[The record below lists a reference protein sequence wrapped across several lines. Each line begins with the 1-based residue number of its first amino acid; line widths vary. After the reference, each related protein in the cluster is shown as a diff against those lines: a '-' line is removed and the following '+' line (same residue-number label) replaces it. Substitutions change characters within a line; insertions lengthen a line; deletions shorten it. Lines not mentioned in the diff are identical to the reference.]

1 MRRTAPQPRNEQRSA
16 PANASPGNRYPLI
29 DVLRGVSILL
39 VIIGHYIL
47 LPNAWR
53 GTLEKL
59 TGRDYGNIITGMG
72 YYGVALFFVISGY
85 LITNLS
91 LRRYGRLDQVDFSDF
106 YWRRFA
112 RIMPML
118 LLCMGCMLLYHFL
131 QVRGFVFGSELV
143 LKRSVTSLLSFR
155 FYEMMNQDHGLGAWN
170 VLWSLSVE
178 EAFYLSFPFI
188 CLALGRQRT
197 ALWMGSIVIAAAV
210 YMRLSEQANNYCT
223 TGCMDLLALGCMTA
237 ILRPERLKERLSA
250 AACRWL
256 GLLLCLGALGN
267 LLYIVLRYHPFD
279 VPIFGALFCGGSAVA
294 VIVAARITELPR
306 LATLL
311 LLPLSFL
318 GVISYEVYLLHMPV
332 HIYFVE
338 TFKWI
343 NDWHVLLV
351 FPLAWLVHTGFS
363 EPINQR
369 LRAGAAGKTLGSTAL
384 RFYAP
389 RLGIL
394 VVALLSLSAL
404 ASLARG

>member
-1 MRRTAPQPRNEQRSA
+1 MNAHASQHNNTRDRQSPPRTE
-16 PANASPGNRYPLI
+16 NRFQLI

-53 GTLEKL
+53 GTFERL

-85 LITNLS
+85 LITSLS
-91 LRRYGRLDQVDFSDF
+91 LRRYGRLDRVDFSDF

-118 LLCMGCMLLYHFL
+118 LLCMVMMLLYHFL
-131 QVRGFVFGSELV
+131 QLRGFVFSSELV

-170 VLWSLSVE
+170 ALWSLSVE
-178 EAFYLSFPFI
+178 EAFYLSFPFL
-188 CLALGRQRT
+188 CLALGRKRT
-197 ALWMGSIVIAAAV
+197 ALWMGSIVISAAI
-210 YMRLSEQANNYCT
+210 YMRLCEQANNYCT
-223 TGCMDLLALGCMTA
+223 TGCMDLLALGCVTA
-237 ILRPERLKERLSA
+237 ILRPERLRERLSPLA
-250 AACRWL
+250 RQGL
-256 GLLLCLGALGN
+256 GLLLCAAGLAN

-279 VPIFGALFCGGSAVA
+279 VPIFGALFCGCSAVA
-294 VIVAARITELPR
+294 LIVAARLLDLGRT
-306 LATLL
+306 ASLL

-351 FPLAWLVHTGFS
+351 FPLAWLVHVGFS

-369 LRAGAAGKTLGSTAL
+369 LRAGAAGRPLGSSTL
-384 RFYAP
+384 RFYSP
-389 RLGIL
+389 RLGVI
-394 VVALLSLSAL
+394 VVALLSLAAL
-404 ASLARG
+404 ARLARG

>member
-1 MRRTAPQPRNEQRSA
+1 MKTPNSERTRHPGRRN
-16 PANASPGNRYPLI
+16 PAEGTNRYQLI

-53 GTLEKL
+53 GTFERL

-85 LITNLS
+85 LITSLS
-91 LRRYGRLDQVDFSDF
+91 LRRYGRLNQVDFSDF

-112 RIMPML
+112 RIMPLL
-118 LLCMGCMLLYHFL
+118 LLCMACMLLYHFL
-131 QVRGFVFGSELV
+131 EIRGYVFSNILV
-143 LKRSVTSLLSFR
+143 LKRSIASLLSFR
-155 FYEMMNQDHGLGAWN
+155 FYEMMNQDSGLGAWN
-170 VLWSLSVE
+170 ALWSLSVE

-188 CLALGRQRT
+188 CLALGRKRT
-197 ALWMGSIVIAAAV
+197 ALWMGSIVIALAI

-223 TGCMDLLALGCMTA
+223 TGCMDLLALGCVTA
-237 ILRPERLKERLSA
+237 ILRPERLRERLSPNA
-250 AACRWL
+250 RQWL
-256 GLLLCLGALGN
+256 GGLLCAAGLAN

-279 VPIFGALFCGGSAVA
+279 VPIFGALLCGLSAVA
-294 VIVAARITELPR
+294 VIVAARTMELGR
-306 LATLL
+306 TVSLL

-351 FPLAWLVHTGFS
+351 LLIAWLVHTGFS

-369 LRAGAAGKTLGSTAL
+369 LRAGAAGKPLGCTAL
-384 RFYAP
+384 RFYGT
-389 RLGIL
+389 RLGVIAM
-394 VVALLSLSAL
+394 VLLSLAAL
-404 ASLARG
+404 ARLAKG